1 MKNLLTISLILF
13 GLFVR
18 AQTKDCVDLAK
29 ENQYLRSALNIQKT
43 VKTAQAEN
51 IDFNLIKAE
60 GNKNSDKIILQFVLT
75 NKGTDKE
82 LQFAGASAIDVEG
95 NEIKAGNINIGS
107 SGIRGK
113 LFSNTPVKTTI
124 ELKTTPTTLIL
135 KLINI
140 EYYDPDAPG
149 RTLNLKLKDIDV
161 KWK

>member
-13 GLFVR
+13 GLFAR
-18 AQTKDCVDLAK
+18 AQTKDCADLAK
-29 ENQYLRSALNIQKT
+29 ENQYLRSALNIQKP
-43 VKTAQAEN
+43 VITAQAEN

-60 GNKNSDKIILQFVLT
+60 GNKNSDKIMLQFVLT

-82 LQFAGASAIDVEG
+82 FQFASASAIDVEG

-113 LFSNTPVKTTI
+113 LFSNTPVKATI

-140 EYYDPDAPG
+140 EYYNPEG
-149 RTLNLKLKDIDV
+149 QTLNLKLQDVDV

>member
-13 GLFVR
+13 GLFAR

-29 ENQYLRSALNIQKT
+29 ENQYLRLALNIQKP
-43 VKTAQAEN
+43 VITAQAEN
-51 IDFNLIKAE
+51 IDFALIKAE
-60 GNKNSDKIILQFVLT
+60 GNKNSDKITLQFVLT
-75 NKGTDKE
+75 NKGADKE
-82 LQFAGASAIDVEG
+82 FQFAGASAIDVEG

-113 LFSNTPVKTTI
+113 LFSNTAIKAII
-124 ELKTTPTTLIL
+124 EFKTTPTTLIL

-140 EYYDPDAPG
+140 EYYNPEAPG
-149 RTLNLKLKDIDV
+149 RTLNLKLQDVDV